1 MITLA
6 LVAWSLVAATEQP
19 PLGITARAYVTRIL
33 DGDTVELELRLP
45 VRVRLLDCW
54 APELRTPEGP
64 ASKEALTKLLPV
76 GSKVVLHVP
85 TTKAKNASDV
95 LTFGRVLGHIWRKGK
110 NASAEMV
117 QQGFATEKKQK
128 R

>member
-1 MITLA
+1 MQTLV
-6 LVAWSLVAATEQP
+6 LVAWSLLAAADQP
-19 PLGITARAYVTRIL
+19 PLGVTTRAHVTRIL

-45 VRVRLLDCW
+45 IRVRLLDCW
-54 APELRTPEGP
+54 APELRTLEGP
-64 ASKEALTKLLPV
+64 AAKEALAKLLPV

-85 TTKAKNASDV
+85 TDKARNLADV

-117 QQGFATEKKQK
+117 KQGHATKDKQK
-128 R
+128 